1 MNQLRFHLTFEK
13 IFNKQMKYAMIGV
26 WTLAVAALFSCGGS
40 GSDTEGKVHV
50 SGKIENA
57 PEGVVVLSQF
67 TDNRPKVLDTLELNK
82 SGEFSYDLVVATP
95 TFYELNIY
103 GQKIVRLALLD
114 EDVSIKYNFSNPES
128 LTIEG
133 SKDTQEM
140 LKLETLMETY
150 QTEVNKLNEAYY
162 EAMSKNDSEAI
173 KNIQAEA
180 MNLEAKQADRVK
192 EMINGMGDSFAS
204 MAAIG
209 LLNPKTDFQFL
220 DQLVAKLNENYPG
233 TNAILQVKQQLD
245 EMRALSVGQ
254 PAPEIELPNPDGTMV
269 KLSDLR
275 GKYVLIDF
283 WAAWCKPCRQEN
295 PNVVRLY
302 KQYKDKG
309 FEVFGVSLDRTKE
322 DWVKA
327 IAEDGLEWTQV
338 SDLKYFN
345 SVAAELYQIEAIPAT
360 YMIDPEGKIMA
371 KDLRGPSLENK
382 LAELFD

>member
-1 MNQLRFHLTFEK
+1 
-13 IFNKQMKYAMIGV
+13 MKNVMTGV
-26 WTLAVAALFSCGGS
+26 WTLALMAFFSCGGS
-40 GSDTEGKVHV
+40 ESSTDGKVQV
-50 SGKIENA
+50 TGKIENA

-67 TDNRPKVLDTLELNK
+67 TDSRPKVLDTLDLN
-82 SGEFSYDLVVATP
+82 SNGEFSYEVAIETP

-103 GQKIVRLALLD
+103 GEKVVRLALFK
-114 EDVSIKYNFSNPES
+114 EDVDVKYNFSNPES
-128 LTIEG
+128 LIVEG
-133 SKDTQEM
+133 SADTKEM
-140 LKLETLMETY
+140 MKIEKLMEAY
-150 QTEVNKLNEAYY
+150 QADVNKLNEAYY

-173 KNIQAEA
+173 KKIQAQA
-180 MNLEAKQADRVK
+180 MTLESAQAERVK
-192 EMINGMGDSFAS
+192 EMINSMGDSFAS
-204 MAAIG
+204 LAAIG
-209 LLNPKTDFQFL
+209 LLNPKTDFQFI

-233 TNAILQVKQQLD
+233 TTSILQMKQQLD

-254 PAPEIELPNPDGTMV
+254 PAPEIELPNPDGRIV

-302 KQYKDKG
+302 NQYKDKG

-327 IAEDGLEWTQV
+327 IADDGLTWTQV

-345 SVAAELYQIEAIPAT
+345 SVAAELYQIDAIPAT
-360 YMIDPEGKIMA
+360 YMVDPDGNIIA